1 MVIWVYLIRRL
12 NMITIPSGFTLY
24 INIAVA
30 AFYLVF
36 LVMGSRRGF
45 LRQIIAV
52 AGLLISGFLAV
63 RYYVL
68 LASYIHIV
76 PREWLPLQD
85 TMIADMVAGYAN
97 EAVWFLILFLVFRLL
112 FTIIDRLARKIHEL
126 PVFKQISSI
135 LGGGLGVITA
145 TVWIFIICTVMNTSL
160 FSNGEYYVR
169 HTALGMIRTAVT
181 GTLKEQNLPVSTTD
195 IVNQIYMTSQ
205 NISDDDKQ
213 AIETWLQ
220 EQGFEL
226 QEHMQLPLPKE
237 EK

>member
-1 MVIWVYLIRRL
+1 MF
-12 NMITIPSGFTLY
+12 TIPQGFTLY
-24 INIAVA
+24 INIAVVV
-30 AFYLVF
+30 FYLIF
-36 LVMGSRRGF
+36 LILGSRRGV

-76 PREWLPLQD
+76 PTEWLPLQD
-85 TMIADMVAGYAN
+85 TMIADMIAGYAN

-112 FTIIDRLARKIHEL
+112 FTFIDRLAAKIHEL
-126 PVFKQISSI
+126 PVLKQISSI
-135 LGGGLGVITA
+135 LGAGLGVITA
-145 TVWIFIICTVMNTSL
+145 TIWIFVICTVMSTSL
-160 FSNGEYYVR
+160 FSNGDYYVR

-205 NISDDDKQ
+205 NISDDDKK
-213 AIETWLQ
+213 AIEEWLQ
-220 EQGFEL
+220 EQGFEP

-237 EK
+237 DKEEKK

>member
-30 AFYLVF
+30 AFYLLF

-76 PREWLPLQD
+76 PWEWLPLQD

-112 FTIIDRLARKIHEL
+112 PVDPGRGKAVSGSPHCRRADRRD
-126 PVFKQISSI
+126 
-135 LGGGLGVITA
+135 
-145 TVWIFIICTVMNTSL
+145 
-160 FSNGEYYVR
+160 
-169 HTALGMIRTAVT
+169 
-181 GTLKEQNLPVSTTD
+181 GTHPS
-195 IVNQIYMTSQ
+195 
-205 NISDDDKQ
+205 
-213 AIETWLQ
+213 
-220 EQGFEL
+220 
-226 QEHMQLPLPKE
+226 
-237 EK
+237 